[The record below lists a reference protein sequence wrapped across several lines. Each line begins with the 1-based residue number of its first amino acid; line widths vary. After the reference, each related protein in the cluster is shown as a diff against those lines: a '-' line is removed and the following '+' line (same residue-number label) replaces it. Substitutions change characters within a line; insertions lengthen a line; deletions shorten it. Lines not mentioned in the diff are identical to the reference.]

1 MSEGTQVLLSDLTPQ
16 ELDRIESEAEL
27 NRSQAAVNKALAAR
41 TQAEADAVRA
51 KLMVEYGDIVRGF

>member
-41 TQAEADAVRA
+41 AQAEADAVRA